1 MTVSP
6 FRNFCLSVG
15 FRCKKAR
22 SQEACLDPLLA
33 WCWRYFGAIKPLK
46 HAYQASLAGLWEANP
61 GAWLRAGDPRSI
73 TPGCLSEPKCGDLES

>member
-15 FRCKKAR
+15 FRCEKAR

-46 HAYQASLAGLWEANP
+46 HAYQASLAGLCPEASNYLT
-61 GAWLRAGDPRSI
+61 AKSI
-73 TPGCLSEPKCGDLES
+73 FCQTVGLIVIF